1 MVWQNASMTKSPID
15 ANLIFDAIAGRPV
28 TSSELL
34 DIATSGCS
42 FEEAR
47 ARSEERTRI
56 RKAADA
62 IEGRPLET
70 WPTFDVCWDLDPAS
84 FYRVYDGADPASV
97 DTNELVLIPDIPLND
112 IDAAL
117 TPYWHRNADEV
128 WTVGSPD
135 KAARAIVHWSEGGL
149 MTPPLLVPTSDGRLA
164 IAGGN
169 HRLAVAR
176 AKRAARLPILS
187 KPAEEARVRKILKV

>member
-1 MVWQNASMTKSPID
+1 MSHLA
-15 ANLIFDAIAGRPV
+15 
-28 TSSELL
+28 
-34 DIATSGCS
+34 
-42 FEEAR
+42 
-47 ARSEERTRI
+47 
-56 RKAADA
+56 
-62 IEGRPLET
+62 
-70 WPTFDVCWDLDPAS
+70 
-84 FYRVYDGADPASV
+84 
-97 DTNELVLIPDIPLND
+97 D

-117 TPYWHRNADEV
+117 TPYWRRTPDEV

-176 AKRAARLPILS
+176 TKAVARLPILS
-187 KPAEEARVRKILKV
+187 KSVDEAWVREILKI

>member
-1 MVWQNASMTKSPID
+1 MAKSPID
-15 ANLIFDAIAGRPV
+15 AKQIVDAIADRPI

-34 DIATSGCS
+34 DMVTTGCTY
-42 FEEAR
+42 EEAR
-47 ARSEERTRI
+47 VRSEEQMRI

-62 IEGRPLET
+62 IEGLPLAS
-70 WPTFDVCWDLDPAS
+70 WPAFDVGWDLNPAS

-97 DTNELVLIPDIPLND
+97 DENELMLIVDVPLAD

-117 TPYWHRNADEV
+117 TPYWRRTPDEV

-176 AKRAARLPILS
+176 TKAVARLPILS
-187 KPAEEARVRKILKV
+187 KSVDEAWVREILKI